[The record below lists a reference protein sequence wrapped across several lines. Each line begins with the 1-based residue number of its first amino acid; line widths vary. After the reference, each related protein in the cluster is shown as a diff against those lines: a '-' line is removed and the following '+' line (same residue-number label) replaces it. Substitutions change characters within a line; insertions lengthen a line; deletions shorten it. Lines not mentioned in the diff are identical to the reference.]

1 MKKLRW
7 GILAAGGIADRRTIP
22 GLMQADNAELTAVME
37 VNMDFAESI
46 RAKYGAKRAYDSE
59 ETLLADPE
67 VDAVY
72 IASPVWLHASQA
84 RLAADAGKHILLEK
98 PLALNVQEAEQIVE
112 HCRARGVQIAAG
124 FAMRFGSYVNAMKE
138 AISARK
144 IGDVVSCYAHFTC
157 WYPDME
163 NAWRQSKA
171 TSGGGAL
178 MDMGMHCI
186 DLIQYVTGSPVKQVA
201 AFDDTQTFRY
211 EVEDSSMVMMR
222 LQSGAHCV
230 VQSNFNIPDD
240 AAKWRLEVFG
250 TRGRLLGDGVIGQT
264 DGGSVDAMFLQD
276 VSGYDAQQDDRRAKS
291 TTLHIV
297 PGNLYCREIESFSD
311 SILNG
316 NPLAVPAS
324 EAVQIQRIVEAA
336 YRSNREGVFVN
347 LI

>member
-1 MKKLRW
+1 M
-7 GILAAGGIADRRTIP
+7 LA
-22 GLMQADNAELTAVME
+22 QNAELVAVME
-37 VNMDFAESI
+37 VNMEFAERI
-46 RAKYGAKRAYDSE
+46 RVKYGAKRAYDRE
-59 ETLLADPE
+59 EALLADPE

-72 IASPVWLHASQA
+72 IASPVWLHAAQA
-84 RLAADAGKHILLEK
+84 RMAADAGKHILLEK
-98 PLALNVQEAEQIVE
+98 PLALNVREAEEIVA
-112 HCRARGVQIAAG
+112 HCRAHGVQIAAG

-138 AISARK
+138 AIAAGK
-144 IGDVVSCYAHFTC
+144 IGDIVSCYAHFTC

-163 NAWRQSKA
+163 NAWRQSMA

-186 DLIQYVTGSPVKQVA
+186 DLIQYITGSPVKQVA

-222 LQSGAHCV
+222 LQNGAHCV

-250 TRGRLLGDGVIGQT
+250 TRGRLLGDGIIGQT
-264 DGGSVDAMFLQD
+264 DGGSVDAMFLGD
-276 VSGYDAQQDDRRAKS
+276 VSGYDAQQDGKRAES
-291 TTLHIV
+291 TTLPV
-297 PGNLYCREIESFSD
+297 TLGNLYCREIESFSD
-311 SILNG
+311 SILNKK
-316 NPLAVPAS
+316 PVAVPAAD
-324 EAVQIQRIVEAA
+324 AVQLQRIVEAA